1 MRKCALFTQSTHF
14 ANRKR
19 YKEIVSNRI
28 RIVFDVSSETNNE
41 PSFEPVITL
50 GTMFMA
56 VIIQNITSVSTRK
69 ICYLWDEACF
79 SVNWTRCYATSF
91 L

>member
-1 MRKCALFTQSTHF
+1 MRYLPNQPILQTERDT
-14 ANRKR
+14 RKL
-19 YKEIVSNRI
+19 

-56 VIIQNITSVSTRK
+56 VIIQNITSISTRK
-69 ICYLWDEACF
+69 ICYL
-79 SVNWTRCYATSF
+79 
-91 L
+91 

>member
-1 MRKCALFTQSTHF
+1 MENEEMCVIYPINPFCKQKDTRKL
-14 ANRKR
+14 
-19 YKEIVSNRI
+19 

-56 VIIQNITSVSTRK
+56 VIIQNITSISTRK